1 MLGLLDHF
9 PPLTFAE
16 LPTPMSRH
24 SFSRCALPFVG
35 GVFLVGCTW
44 LTAAGICLGG
54 DTDDSAPSAPSRP
67 PLYGAGSTRVAAGT
81 PAARPVE
88 RLREGTRLSEVA
100 GSFVAVSGES
110 ITFSPAGSK
119 DSYRVLENLNLQRVA
134 LQLDANRGQRQ
145 WVVSG
150 LITEFRGAN
159 YLLVTKA
166 VVQLQ
171 EGDTASGR

>member
-1 MLGLLDHF
+1 MLGLLVLFHSA
-9 PPLTFAE
+9 TFAPQE
-16 LPTPMSRH
+16 TSMSRH
-24 SFSRCALPFVG
+24 LFSRCARSFVG
-35 GVFLVGCTW
+35 GAFFVGCTW
-44 LTAAGICLGG
+44 LAVAGVSLGG
-54 DTDDSAPSAPSRP
+54 DAYDSAPSAPPRP
-67 PLYGAGSTRVAAGT
+67 PLYGAASTSAAAGT

-88 RLREGTRLSEVA
+88 RLREGTRLAEVA

-119 DSYRVLENLNLQRVA
+119 DSYRVLENLNLQRVS

-159 YLLVTKA
+159 YLLVTRA